1 MVTYWLVQSM
11 SSSGSLAESP
21 VSDSSA
27 NNDLP
32 GEITH
37 NRYALGALSYNPLP
51 GRKTKK
57 DEKVTARVPPSGVT
71 KVAEKKHTIGKQKS
85 KQFQEGNESDENGEG
100 QKATEQEEEKYKMIV
115 PVDDYQASQ
124 GDLHTQ

>member
-27 NNDLP
+27 NDLP

-71 KVAEKKHTIGKQKS
+71 KVAEKKHTISKQKAR
-85 KQFQEGNESDENGEG
+85 QLEEENESDENGEG
-100 QKATEQEEEKYKMIV
+100 QTATPLQKEERDKMIM
-115 PVDDYQASQ
+115 PVDLQESQA
-124 GDLHTQ
+124 DLHTQ